1 MTALATAP
9 TAHPRPARPWRSV
22 LRLQRGLVIVWSM
35 LFTAAAGAL
44 LWAYGPGGNA
54 AAADWKRKC
63 GPHGCDWS
71 APITNYHLARAA
83 AEFLIG
89 ITPYVAAAAAGALI
103 GRELENDTARLAW
116 TQSVSPTRWLAT
128 SLAVPAALLTAGTTV
143 LVLLHRLLYDAHQVP
158 VTWHWWSDGTFDANG
173 TIALAYPLLGL
184 ALGALAA
191 LVLRRTVAALGLAA
205 IAMALVHAVLGVA
218 RPHLWPWVTRTGS
231 VSTGY
236 NAPPNVLLG
245 DQGAITATG
254 AHVSDTYFTDR
265 VCAKAFD
272 VTGYYVDYHPAS
284 HFWPLQLM
292 ETGIVLATAALVL
305 ATAFTLLRRRTA

>member
-9 TAHPRPARPWRSV
+9 ATRPGPTRPWRSV
-22 LRLQRGLVIVWSM
+22 LRLQRGLLIVWSVI
-35 LFTAAAGAL
+35 FTAGSGAL
-44 LWAYGPGGNA
+44 LWAYGPGGSA
-54 AAADWKRKC
+54 AAAAWKTKC
-63 GPHGCDWS
+63 SVHGCDWS

-89 ITPYVAAAAAGALI
+89 IIPFVAAAAAGALI
-103 GRELENDTARLAW
+103 GRELENGTADLAW
-116 TQSVSPTRWLAT
+116 TQSVSPSRWLAT

-158 VTWHWWSDGTFDANG
+158 VTWQWWSDPTFNANG
-173 TIALAYPLLGL
+173 TIALVYPLLGL

-191 LVLRRTVAALGLAA
+191 LVLRRAVPALGLAA
-205 IAMALVHAVLGVA
+205 IATALVHTVLGVA

-236 NAPPNVLLG
+236 NPPPNVLLG

-254 AHVSDTYFTDR
+254 AHVSDTCFTDHI
-265 VCAKAFD
+265 CAKAFD

-292 ETGIVLATAALVL
+292 ETGIVLGATALTL
-305 ATAFTLLRRRTA
+305 TLAFTLLRRRTA